1 MMLMSVC
8 IYIYSRQ
15 KGALTEL
22 LAPEPAAPPP
32 AAAPPLL
39 NWQALSA
46 TGTFLGAAGAVS
58 CFLEEAEEEEEV
70 GGSLATIRDAV
81 GGINEEDE
89 EAGGA
94 ARVDDA
100 TEAFF
105 GSNADA

>member
-8 IYIYSRQ
+8 ICVYSRQ

-22 LAPEPAAPPP
+22 LEPPP
-32 AAAPPLL
+32 AAAPPPPLL

-46 TGTFLGAAGAVS
+46 TGAFLGAAGATS
-58 CFLEEAEEEEEV
+58 CFLEEAEEEEV
-70 GGSLATIRDAV
+70 GGSLETIRDAV

-89 EAGGA
+89 EAGGG

>member
-58 CFLEEAEEEEEV
+58 CFLEEAEEEEV

-81 GGINEEDE
+81 GGINEEVE
-89 EAGGA
+89 EAGGG

-100 TEAFF
+100 TEAIF